1 MPARLRNQYVKASQK
16 LQRLLAQSRL
26 EASRSAITDEAIA
39 SLRSEGVFVSTVERL
54 LGAAAP
60 AYREAMA
67 EAVALLQG
75 PQQGAGVTWLARGAS
90 SDLAPGDLL
99 AHVPALFLFGLNA
112 TMLSVAEQYLRLPVA
127 YHGAVLRRS
136 LVDGNEV
143 GPRLWHRDWEDYH
156 VLRSVVYLNDVDEDG
171 GPFEYV
177 PRSLATADA
186 KAASSA
192 GRRSDAEMAAL
203 IPRERW
209 KRCVGPAGTVVL
221 ADSAQVFHHESL
233 QRSRERAVVM
243 MGHAS
248 RLPMNRGLA
257 ESHFPVHQ
265 HLPALARITRPE
277 HHAHVFGW
285 RDLATP
291 VPSGPSGTPRP
302 ETPSSADRRPQGDAA
317 APARLDS
324 YRHIAAAAATLSDS
338 SPPG

>member
-1 MPARLRNQYVKASQK
+1 MSPHPRRMTASLRKQCIKASQ
-16 LQRLLAQSRL
+16 QVQSLLVRSRL
-26 EASRSAITDEAIA
+26 AARRNAIVDEAIA
-39 SLRSEGVFVSTVERL
+39 SLRTEGVYVSTVERL

-67 EAVALLQG
+67 DALALLQG
-75 PQQGAGVTWLARGAS
+75 GPGSAGVTWRARGAS
-90 SDLAPGDLL
+90 TDLAPGDLL
-99 AHVPALFLFGLNA
+99 AHLPALYLFGLSTTLLA
-112 TMLSVAEQYLRLPVA
+112 IAEQYLRLPVA

-136 LVDGNEV
+136 LVDGNQV
-143 GPRLWHRDWEDYH
+143 GPRLWHRDGEDRH

-177 PRSLATADA
+177 PRGTAGATARVVA
-186 KAASSA
+186 Q
-192 GRRSDAEMAAL
+192 GGQRSDAEMAAL
-203 IPRERW
+203 VPREFW

-233 QRSRERAVVM
+233 QRRSERAVVM

-265 HLPALARITRPE
+265 HLPALARLTRPE

-285 RDLATP
+285 RDLP
-291 VPSGPSGTPRP
+291 
-302 ETPSSADRRPQGDAA
+302 
-317 APARLDS
+317 APAPERSVLGAPAGDS
-324 YRHIAAAAATLSDS
+324 I
-338 SPPG
+338 PG

>member
-1 MPARLRNQYVKASQK
+1 MPPHPRRMTVRLRKQCIKASQ
-16 LQRLLAQSRL
+16 QVQSLLVRSRL
-26 EASRSAITDEAIA
+26 EARRNAITDEAIA
-39 SLRSEGVFVSTVERL
+39 SLRTEGVYVSTVERL

-67 EAVALLQG
+67 DALALLQG
-75 PQQGAGVTWLARGAS
+75 GPASAGLTWRARGAS
-90 SDLAPGDLL
+90 TDLAPGDLL
-99 AHVPALFLFGLNA
+99 AHLPALYLFGLSTTLLA
-112 TMLSVAEQYLRLPVA
+112 IAEQYLRLPVA

-136 LVDGNEV
+136 LVDGNQV
-143 GPRLWHRDWEDYH
+143 GPRLWHRDGEDRH

-177 PRSLATADA
+177 PRGTAGATPRVVAQ
-186 KAASSA
+186 
-192 GRRSDAEMAAL
+192 GGQRSDAEMAL
-203 IPRERW
+203 LVPRELW
-209 KRCVGPAGTVVL
+209 KRCAGPAGTVVL

-233 QRSRERAVVM
+233 QRRTERAVVM

-285 RDLATP
+285 RDLPA
-291 VPSGPSGTPRP
+291 PRP
-302 ETPSSADRRPQGDAA
+302 ERFQLG
-317 APARLDS
+317 APAGDS
-324 YRHIAAAAATLSDS
+324 IL
-338 SPPG
+338 G